1 MDDDGTRKVDFQSHK
16 FYRLIFDQI
25 RNHPFKKNLTALHG
39 SLITKGGSVI
49 SWGLNEPGKC
59 GFSESYAYH
68 PGFTRHAELN
78 AIKKV
83 RRKIDLTGAVCY
95 NLRIDKNGEIRMSKP
110 CPSCEKLL
118 LNYGF
123 KKVYFSTENGFMDC
137 MKLSSL
143 RLEMA
148 A

>member
-25 RNHPFKKNLTALHG
+25 RNHPFK
-39 SLITKGGSVI
+39 
-49 SWGLNEPGKC
+49 NEPGKC